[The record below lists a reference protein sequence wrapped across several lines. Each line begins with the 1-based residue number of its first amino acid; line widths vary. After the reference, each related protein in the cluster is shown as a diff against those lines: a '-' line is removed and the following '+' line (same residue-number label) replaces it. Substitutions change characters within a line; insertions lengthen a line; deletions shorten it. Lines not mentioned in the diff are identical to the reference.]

1 LPEVVIYLV
10 PRTEERQIFRAWL
23 EQLLDLEDLP
33 QVVTDES
40 GQVHCQDVE
49 QELHWEQ
56 ED

>member
-10 PRTEERQIFRAWL
+10 PLTEERQIFQAWL

-33 QVVTDES
+33 QVVTDEL
-40 GQVHCQDVE
+40 GLVHCQDMQ
-49 QELHWEQ
+49 QESHWEQ